1 MKLAINALLPIVL
14 VAVAAPVLAGQKLP
28 QKECNDYP
36 FKPLTTEVTHAQVM
50 QELSELESVGYD
62 PHANDRFYPEDLD
75 HAEARL
81 QEKYRADCRSATKAT
96 NVVTQRNERS
106 NASSSVN

>member
-1 MKLAINALLPIVL
+1 MKLAINAFLPIVS
-14 VAVAAPVLAGQKLP
+14 VVVAAPVLAGQKLT

-36 FKPLTTEVTHAQVM
+36 FKPLTTEVTHAQLM
-50 QELSELESVGYD
+50 Q
-62 PHANDRFYPEDLD
+62 DLN

-106 NASSSVN
+106 DASSLVN